1 MEEGFL
7 PIIQSHIQAWGWQNW
22 LVVFLYLGLTTF
34 IGERL
39 KGRQATFRDMFLGG
53 RKLPWWAV
61 SGSVLATEI
70 SAITFIAAPV
80 IVFTRGDF
88 HYLQLAIGII
98 LGRFIIGYLFIPAYF
113 KREIY
118 SPYQYM
124 GMRLGPRVDRATTLI
139 FFISAVLG
147 QGVRIFITAIV
158 LQVILNVDLLVALT
172 IIGLFSITWI
182 LIGGITTVIWTD
194 VVQFLI
200 FVSGGIIGLY
210 FAARG
215 VDGGMTNILRE
226 GWQAGK
232 FEMFNF
238 SLDFNE
244 AYTFWAGLIGAAFLS
259 MASHGTDQMTTQRLF
274 CCKNEKDARKAIIWS
289 SVSQLVT
296 VLMLVVGVAL
306 YYFYNENPMGAEYM
320 DIFSEQENTLFP
332 IFIVTALPNF
342 LSGLLIAGVIAA
354 AISSLNSTIAALS
367 QTSISTFYKPFI
379 KRDGTER
386 HYIVVSKF
394 FIVFWGVILCLM
406 AYFCDYLQAHFPDL
420 IQLALGMTSYTYG
433 ALLGCLLLALLPFNR
448 DDRGLL
454 WAVPFS
460 ILMVVGIAWHNPVMN
475 MFIYIATIIL
485 VLYGFIYLK
494 KQEFLKNLLVLFFAL
509 MTLFLNNYYS
519 FPQDGSGWYFPFII
533 SFQALEQ
540 DGARFISMAWPWN
553 FPIGAFVTLF
563 LGVALGRKKESREE
577 FEYEYDSN
585 GVSLQTKNSQK

>member
-1 MEEGFL
+1 MEEGIL
-7 PIIQSHIQAWGWQNW
+7 SGIQAHVQAWGWQNW
-22 LVVFLYLGLTTF
+22 LVVFLYLGFTTF

-39 KGRQATFRDMFLGG
+39 KGRQATMRDMFLGG

-98 LGRFIIGYLFIPAYF
+98 IGRFVIGYLFIPAYF

-139 FFISAVLG
+139 FFISAILG

-158 LQVILNVDLLVALT
+158 LQVVLNVDLVVALI

-200 FVSGGIIGLY
+200 FVAGGIIALY
-210 FAARG
+210 FASQG
-215 VDGGMTNILRE
+215 YEGGMVGIVRE
-226 GWQAGK
+226 GWQAGQ
-232 FEMFNF
+232 FEMFNL
-238 SLDFNE
+238 SLDFTE
-244 AYTFWAGLIGAAFLS
+244 AYTLWAGIIGAAFLS

-296 VLMLVVGVAL
+296 VLMMVVGLAL
-306 YYFYNENPMGAEYM
+306 YYYYRENPLGTEYQGL
-320 DIFSEQENTLFP
+320 FEEQSNTLFP

-342 LSGLLIAGVIAA
+342 LSGLLIAGVMAA

-379 KRDGTER
+379 KKDGTDR
-386 HYIVVSKF
+386 HYIVVSK
-394 FIVFWGVILCLM
+394 ILIIFWGIVLCLM
-406 AYFCDYLQAHFPDL
+406 AYFCNYLQDHFPDL

-433 ALLGCLLLALLPFNR
+433 ALLGCLLLALLPLYR
-448 DDRGLL
+448 DDRGLV

-460 ILMVVGIAWHNPVMN
+460 ILMVVGIAWHNQVMN
-475 MFIYIATIIL
+475 NFIYLVTIIL
-485 VLYGFIYLK
+485 VIYGFVYLK
-494 KQEFLKNLLVLFFAL
+494 KNELWKNSLVILFAL
-509 MTLFLNNYYS
+509 LTLFLNNFFYYE
-519 FPQDGSGWYFPFII
+519 DGSVGWYFPFMV
-533 SFQALEQ
+533 SFEALTEGNVQ
-540 DGARFISMAWPWN
+540 FVRLAWPWN
-553 FPIGAFVTLF
+553 FPIGTFVTLF
-563 LGVALGRKKESREE
+563 LGTVLGRKKESRKD
-577 FEYEYDSN
+577 FDFDYDED
-585 GVSLQTKNSQK
+585 GVMIKNR

>member
-1 MEEGFL
+1 MGEGFFSA
-7 PIIQSHIQAWGWQNW
+7 IWSHIQTWGWQNW
-22 LVVFLYLGLTTF
+22 LVVILYLAFTTF
-34 IGERL
+34 VGERL

-80 IVFTRGDF
+80 IAFTRGDF
-88 HYLQLAIGII
+88 HYLQLAFGII
-98 LGRFIIGYLFIPAYF
+98 LGRVLIGFLFIPAYY

-158 LQVILNVDLLVALT
+158 LQVVLNVDLAVALL

-194 VVQFLI
+194 LVQFLI
-200 FVSGGIIGLY
+200 FVGGGIIGLY

-215 VDGGMTNILRE
+215 VDGGMTYVIQQ
-226 GWQAGK
+226 GWDAGK
-232 FEMFNF
+232 FELFNF
-238 SLDFNE
+238 SFDLTE
-244 AYTFWAGLIGAAFLS
+244 AYTFWAGLIGATFLS

-289 SVSQLVT
+289 SVSQVVT
-296 VLMLVVGVAL
+296 LLMLVVGVGL
-306 YYFYNENPMGAEYM
+306 FYYFQENPMGGEYKAM
-320 DIFSEQENTLFP
+320 FEDQDNTLFP
-332 IFIVTALPNF
+332 IFMVTTIPNF

-367 QTSISTFYKPFI
+367 QTSISTFYKPFV
-379 KRDGTER
+379 KKDGTER
-386 HYIVVSKF
+386 HYIVVSKV
-394 FIVFWGVILCLM
+394 FIVFWGIVLCLM
-406 AYFCDYLQAHFPDL
+406 AYYCSYLEERFPDL

-433 ALLGCLLLALLPFNR
+433 ALLGCLFLALLPYRR
-448 DDRGLL
+448 DDRGLI

-460 ILMVVGIAWHNPVMN
+460 IMLVVGIEWSNPYMN
-475 MFIYIATIIL
+475 TFIYIVTAIL
-485 VLYGFIYLK
+485 IGYGFRYLFK
-494 KQEFLKNLLVLFFAL
+494 ENVLKVLLVLLFAFL
-509 MTLFLNNYYS
+509 TLFINNFYY
-519 FPQDGSGWYFPFII
+519 FPDNGFGWYVPFIV
-533 SFQALEQ
+533 SFDAIKQE
-540 DGARFISMAWPWN
+540 GAQFIQLAWLWN
-553 FPIGAFVTLF
+553 FPIGAFITLF
-563 LGVALGRKKESREE
+563 LGVMLGKKKESTRE
-577 FEYEYDSN
+577 FDYEYDKD
-585 GVSLQTKNSQK
+585 GVLKDNS